1 MTIKVGDTVP
11 NATLAEFVTGQSP
24 QSHEVTDLVKNKR
37 IVLFSVPGA
46 FTPTCTERHL
56 PGYLEQVEAFKAKG
70 VDEIWCVA
78 VNDMFVMEAW
88 GRDRQVNGAIRM
100 MADGSAEW
108 VKKLGLVLDLSAKG
122 LGLRAQRFS
131 AYLDDGVVKALF
143 IDEGGT
149 LEKSDAQTLLNQL

>member
-11 NATLAEFVTGQSP
+11 NATLAEFVTGQTP
-24 QSHEVTDLVKNKR
+24 QSHQVEDLVQNKR

-56 PGYLEQVEAFKAKG
+56 PGYLELADAFKAKG
-70 VDEIWCVA
+70 IDEIWCVA

-100 MADGSAEW
+100 MADGSADW
-108 VKKLGLVLDLSAKG
+108 MKKLGLVLDLSAKG

-131 AYLDDGVVKALF
+131 AYLDNGEIKALY
-143 IDEGGT
+143 IDEGGA
-149 LEKSDAQTLLNQL
+149 LDKSDAQTLFNQL